1 MKNQKTQTNKL
12 FSIEIKAS
20 QYNYS
25 GYPNSEDWDTSNRVK
40 MIIAGNDTNLKE
52 LLDGFE
58 KSLSN
63 VKYHI
68 RNKGND
74 QDYDKEFGASYRV
87 KVMEINGKAH
97 EKFLSGLKKPLVLYK
112 EVVDEDSADD
122 DRCYEYT
129 DIADIKNITKKDIK
143 ILSILED
150 TDDSVTVIINECQSS
165 AAEDEE

>member
-12 FSIEIKAS
+12 FSIAIKAS

-40 MIIAGNDTNLKE
+40 MIIAGNDAHLKE
-52 LLDGFE
+52 LLDEFE

-68 RNKGND
+68 GND

-87 KVMEINGKAH
+87 KVMEINGKDH
-97 EKFLSGLKKPLVLYK
+97 EKFLSGLKEPSVLYK
-112 EVVDEDSADD
+112 GVVDEDSADD
-122 DRCYEYT
+122 DRCYEST
-129 DIADIKNITKKDIK
+129 DIADIKGITKKDIK

-165 AAEDEE
+165 AAEDGE